1 MPKVKQSATQ
11 PDVDNPTEELATR
24 QLRLPAPRKLLLDI
38 NEVAAVLGIG
48 RRTAYV
54 LRGRPGFP
62 KPIALGSRVVRYR
75 ADDVRKFV
83 DALAA
88 NAVPAAEPEQLR
100 AGKAGR
106 RLKVGGASGGPEVPI
121 AGKPRQARAV
131 AERSGFEPKLRV
143 RE

>member
-1 MPKVKQSATQ
+1 MEP
-11 PDVDNPTEELATR
+11 
-24 QLRLPAPRKLLLDI
+24 LLLDI
-38 NEVAAVLGIG
+38 NQVAAALGVG

-62 KPIALGSRVVRYR
+62 KPIPLGSRVVRYR

-88 NAVPAAEPEQLR
+88 NTVPAAEPEQLR
-100 AGKAGR
+100 AGKAGKR
-106 RLKVGGASGGPEVPI
+106 AKVGGASGGQEVPI
-121 AGKPRQARAV
+121 AGTPRQAWAG
-131 AERSGFEPKLRV
+131 AERSGFEPKVRV